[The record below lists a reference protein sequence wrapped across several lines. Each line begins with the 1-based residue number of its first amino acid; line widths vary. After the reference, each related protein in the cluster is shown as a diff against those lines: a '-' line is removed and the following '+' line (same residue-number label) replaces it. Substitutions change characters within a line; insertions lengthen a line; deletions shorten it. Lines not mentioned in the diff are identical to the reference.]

1 MRSSQILGL
10 LLILAGAALLWFRPA
25 YTTKKNV
32 LEIGEVKASVDEQQR
47 IPPWVGGLAIGAGLV
62 LIVGGARRQ
71 G

>member
-32 LEIGEVKASVDEQQR
+32 LEIGEVKATVNEEQR
-47 IPPWVGGLAIGAGLV
+47 IPKWVGGVAIGAGLV
-62 LIVGGARRQ
+62 LIVGAARRQ

>member
-10 LLILAGAALLWFRPA
+10 LLILAGVVLLWLRPA

-32 LEIGEVKASVDEQQR
+32 LEIGDVKASVDEEQR
-47 IPPWVGGLAIGAGLV
+47 IPKWVGGVAIGAGLV
-62 LIVGGARRQ
+62 LIVGAARRQ